1 MTAQNT
7 QADTDAQSQ
16 AGIHTYTLPQP
27 IRQQGSHQIAVSALW
42 RRRGSNVSTVVMGAL
57 GLLILLSFIIT
68 GIGGIQYRFGQML
81 VTNHGDDPHLVV
93 TFTDVIVI
101 LTCVAGIV
109 IPSAI
114 IFFAAW
120 GFIADI
126 PSSRTRRRFVRDPHT
141 LGVHTDGFAPG
152 IVIVRRPDRDDGDD
166 DSDVF
171 PIPRILFCAG
181 TTSIEFRMLAY
192 VPESMWVEAGGGQ
205 DPYPSWRHRHHMA
218 WLTLRIDGGAIA
230 IVALKPIPVRPV
242 RQAFDTGKLDRTVF
256 DYDKTPGIERYDSD
270 YIILDAARVSTAKN
284 RATNPGTTAV

>member
-1 MTAQNT
+1 MTAQNA
-7 QADTDAQSQ
+7 QAGTDAQSQ

-42 RRRGSNVSTVVMGAL
+42 RRRGSNAFTMFLGAFGIL
-57 GLLILLSFIIT
+57 VLLSFIIT
-68 GIGGIQYRFGQML
+68 GIGGIQYRFEQMH

-93 TFTDVIVI
+93 TFTDVVI
-101 LTCVAGIV
+101 ILMCVVGIV

-114 IFFAAW
+114 IIFFAW

-126 PSSRTRRRFVRDPHT
+126 PSSRTRHRFVRDPHT

-152 IVIVRRPDRDDGDD
+152 IVIVRQPDCDDGDD
-166 DSDVF
+166 DSDDF

-181 TTSIEFRMLAY
+181 TPIEFRMLAY

-205 DPYPSWRHRHHMA
+205 DPCPSWRHRHHMA
-218 WLTLRIDGGAIA
+218 WLTLRIEGGAIA
-230 IVALKPIPVRPV
+230 ITALKPIPVRPV
-242 RQAFDTGKLDRTVF
+242 RQAFDTGKPNRTIF

-270 YIILDAARVSTAKN
+270 YIILDATRVGNAKN